1 MPTPKCKWKTDKI
14 EWQKNVKENESKKW
28 AKGNCHQFEKQYGVT
43 FLAAVSLCFRHTSHS
58 SDVGAVETSQ
68 SQPAGCQS
76 CQLRAH
82 IASLERLFTNFCEI
96 KSQRWNQSSQLRL
109 DIPSIPQTWRL
120 MLWTDRKGICYLNL
134 LHLGVL
140 LQLLLTFRCYR
151 GSLFERR
158 RRNISQALSW
168 MQQVTRA
175 WVPNMLNQVS
185 T

>member
-1 MPTPKCKWKTDKI
+1 MEIVPTLWHAIHTTIKL
-14 EWQKNVKENESKKW
+14 NAHFSLM
-28 AKGNCHQFEKQYGVT
+28 CHLMQWR
-43 FLAAVSLCFRHTSHS
+43 L
-58 SDVGAVETSQ
+58 ETSQ

-76 CQLRAH
+76 SKLRAH

-175 WVPNMLNQVS
+175 WVPKHIESSINIIIIEVQELVHAVRLAYAQA
-185 T
+185 